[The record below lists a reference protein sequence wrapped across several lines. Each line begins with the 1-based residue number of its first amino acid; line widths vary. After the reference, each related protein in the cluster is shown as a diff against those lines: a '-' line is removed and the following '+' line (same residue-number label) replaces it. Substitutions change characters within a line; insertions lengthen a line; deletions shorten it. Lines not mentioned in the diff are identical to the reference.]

1 MSGKTIAVV
10 IGAGAVIVAGVVFFA
25 GTTPPPIII
34 GDSSVVVSHDS
45 ITKKSSTEI
54 EVYKWP
60 RKVRSINVSHGS
72 LPYEATELVADDAE
86 WNLTG
91 AKGTVRVDHIAQSFG
106 RKKVVV
112 TCPSGWQ
119 GTGTYYVCNGEKF
132 TPATLTFTDTKH
144 TCSNGAKSCELKCT
158 STSGYCGL
166 ELEYK

>member
-1 MSGKTIAVV
+1 MSGKTIAVT
-10 IGAGAVIVAGVVFFA
+10 IGVVA
-25 GTTPPPIII
+25 AIGIGVVVIATSTPPPIII

-54 EVYKWP
+54 EVYRWL

-72 LPYEATELVADDAE
+72 LPYEATEHVEDAE
-86 WNLTG
+86 WNLIG
-91 AKGTVRVDHIAQSFG
+91 AKGTVRVDHIPNSLG
-106 RKKVVV
+106 GKKVVV

-119 GTGTYYVCNGEKF
+119 GTGTYYVCSGEKF
-132 TPATLTFTDTKH
+132 TPATLTFTDNNH